1 MGKGLPVAMSVVLCR
16 VTVGALRME
25 LWESLGPR
33 YTLVFRIMAEPNN
46 VSITYLGSDRHEA
59 AHIFVR
65 KVECHRILA
74 GP

>member
-1 MGKGLPVAMSVVLCR
+1 MSAVLCR

-25 LWESLGPR
+25 LWESPGPR
-33 YTLVFRIMAEPNN
+33 YTLVFRIMAEPDA

>member
-1 MGKGLPVAMSVVLCR
+1 
-16 VTVGALRME
+16 ME
-25 LWESLGPR
+25 LWESPGPR
-33 YTLVFRIMAEPNN
+33 YTLVFRIMAEPDA